1 MAYFLKSGNTYK
13 VTSKDAMDLHDALP
27 AGNYVVAKD
36 MNGNF
41 YLEQID
47 SFTPIKKIYGDC
59 LKNTDRIVRTFQSR
73 DSSTGVMLTG
83 EKGSGK
89 TLLAKNIS
97 IKLAEAGVPTIVINA
112 PWHGDAFNKLLQD
125 IDQPCAVVFDE
136 FEKVYDREQQESI
149 LTLLDGV
156 FPSKKLFLLTC
167 NDKYRVDQHMRNRPG
182 RIFYMIDFC
191 GLDSGFIREY
201 CEDNLDN
208 KVHIDR
214 LCTIASL
221 FNQFNFDMLKAL
233 VEDMNR
239 YNEGPQ
245 ETMRILNAK
254 PEFDSG
260 ASYSVEL
267 FVDGKKFDH
276 EIHPEVWDGNPLQR
290 VVELGWDP
298 DPNDNDSQWMSEK
311 FNHEHLVTVDAKSG
325 RFIFENKNMTVA
337 LTRVRQKTFSFD
349 AF

>member
-13 VTSKDAMDLHDALP
+13 VTSKDAMDLHDSLP
-27 AGNYVVAKD
+27 VGNYIVAKD

-47 SFTPIKKIYGDC
+47 SFTPVKKIYGDC

-97 IKLAEAGVPTIVINA
+97 IKLAEMGIPSIVINA

-125 IDQPCAVVFDE
+125 IDQPCAIVFDE
-136 FEKVYDREQQESI
+136 FEKVYDRDEQESI

-182 RIFYMIDFC
+182 RIFYMIDFH
-191 GLDSGFIREY
+191 GLDSNFIREY

-208 KVHIDR
+208 KSYIDR
-214 LCTIASL
+214 ICTIASL
-221 FNQFNFDMLKAL
+221 FGQFTFDMIKAL

-239 YNEGPQ
+239 YNESPQ
-245 ETMRILNAK
+245 EVMRLLNAK

-260 ASYSVEL
+260 AKYSVEL
-267 FVDGKKFDH
+267 SVDGKRI
-276 EIHPEVWDGNPLQR
+276 ENVHPAFWDGNPLHQSIN
-290 VVELGWDP
+290 VGYDP
-298 DPNDNDSQWMSEK
+298 DPEDSDTEWRDTLFK
-311 FNHEHLVTVDAKSG
+311 HDHLVTVDARSG
-325 RFIFENKNMTVA
+325 QFVFQHDKAVLS
-337 LTRVRQKTFSFD
+337 LTRVQEKYFNFD

>member
-13 VTSKDAMDLHDALP
+13 VTSKDAMDLHDTLP

-36 MNGNF
+36 MTGNF

-191 GLDSGFIREY
+191 GLDSAFIREY

-208 KVHIDR
+208 KTHIDR

-260 ASYSVEL
+260 ASYNVEL
-267 FVDGKKFDH
+267 FVDGKKFEH
-276 EIHPEVWDGNPLQR
+276 EVHPEVWDGNPLQR
-290 VVELGWDP
+290 VVELGWDS
-298 DPNDNDSQWMSEK
+298 DPNDNDSQWMNEK